1 MSAETTPRN
10 GHGPGASQPA
20 GGKVQAGVGR
30 FMMKAALVVLSALF
44 GIWLILP
51 VYFPHAESPKEV
63 VQARPTEEGG
73 IFVKILSDQQ
83 LVPKGHFHMVDEHI
97 DQPEPY
103 QPLCL
108 NCHGT
113 YPHRKEKKIRALLNF
128 HGGIMACTVCH
139 VRKEPGDK
147 EHFFVWVNRTSGAI
161 STKVEG
167 SFGKYPA
174 KIFPMKRAA
183 NGEPEILRPVS
194 EKDARQFL
202 RLKDQFTPDQMARAK
217 IKLHEGLSQKPVF
230 CTECHK
236 LDGYFKFSELGFPK
250 NRVDNLTSNEIAR
263 MIGNYETFYIPNAID
278 FSAQ

>member
-1 MSAETTPRN
+1 MNDNTTAHSD
-10 GHGPGASQPA
+10 HGPAASRPA
-20 GGKVQAGVGR
+20 GGKRQPGIGR
-30 FMMKAALVVLSALF
+30 ALMKATLVALFALF
-44 GIWLILP
+44 GLWLIVP
-51 VYFPHAESPKEV
+51 VYFPQIEPHKVDAL
-63 VQARPTEEGG
+63 ARPAEEGG

-139 VRKEPGDK
+139 VRREPGDK
-147 EHFFVWVNRTSGAI
+147 DHFFVWVNRIDGAI
-161 STKVEG
+161 SKSVEG
-167 SFGKYPA
+167 GFGKYPA

-183 NGEPEILRPVS
+183 NGEPSILRPVS

-202 RLKDQFTPDQMARAK
+202 KLKDQFTPDQMARAK
-217 IKLHEGLSQKPVF
+217 IKLHEGLSRKPVF

-236 LDGYFKFSELGFPK
+236 LDGYFNFAELGFPK

>member
-1 MSAETTPRN
+1 MSDKQTPIDH
-10 GHGPGASQPA
+10 HGPVAPQP
-20 GGKVQAGVGR
+20 GIVKREAGVGR
-30 FMMKAALVVLSALF
+30 FLMKGTLSILFVLF
-44 GIWLILP
+44 GLWLLMP
-51 VYFPHAESPKEV
+51 VYLPQTEPQNAV
-63 VQARPTEEGG
+63 ALARPAEEGG
-73 IFVKILSDQQ
+73 IFVKILSEQQ

-139 VRKEPGDK
+139 VRREPGHK
-147 EHFFVWVNRTSGAI
+147 GHFFVWVNRTSGAI
-161 STKVEG
+161 SKKAEG

-174 KIFPMKRAA
+174 KIFPMKKDA
-183 NGEPEILRPVS
+183 NGEPSILRPVS

-202 RLKDQFTPDQMARAK
+202 KLKDQFTPDQMARAK

-236 LDGYFKFSELGFPK
+236 KDGYFDFAELGFAQ

-263 MIGNYETFYIPNAID
+263 MINNYETFYMPETID
-278 FSAQ
+278 FSAP

>member
-1 MSAETTPRN
+1 MSDNNTPEEMN
-10 GHGPGASQPA
+10 GPGAHQSTAAA
-20 GGKVQAGVGR
+20 GRAGNGR
-30 FMMKAALVVLSALF
+30 FLMKAALVLSFVAF
-44 GIWLILP
+44 GTWLILP
-51 VYFPHAESPKEV
+51 VYFPQAEMHKAGAQ
-63 VQARPTEEGG
+63 VQAVAEGG
-73 IFVKILSDQQ
+73 IFVKILSEQQ
-83 LVPKGHFHMVDEHI
+83 LVPKGHFHMVDEHL

-113 YPHRKEKKIRALLNF
+113 YPHRKEQKIRALLNA

-139 VRKEPGDK
+139 VRKSPDDK
-147 EHFFVWVNRTSGAI
+147 DVFYVWVNRTSGAI
-161 STKVEG
+161 SKKTEG

-183 NGEPEILRPVS
+183 NGEPSILRPVS
-194 EKDARQFL
+194 ETDAEQFL
-202 RLKDQFTPDQMARAK
+202 KLKDLFTPDQMARAK
-217 IKLHEGLSQKPVF
+217 IKLHEGLSTKPIF

-236 LDGYFKFSELGFPK
+236 PDGYFNFSELGFPK

-263 MIGNYETFYIPNAID
+263 MIGNYETFYIPKAID

>member
-1 MSAETTPRN
+1 MTDKQTPTVEHEPVAHHPGEVKSA
-10 GHGPGASQPA
+10 AWA
-20 GGKVQAGVGR
+20 GR
-30 FMMKAALVVLSALF
+30 ILMKGALVVLFVLF
-44 GIWLILP
+44 GLWLILP
-51 VYFPHAESPKEV
+51 VYLPQTEPQSSVAP
-63 VQARPTEEGG
+63 ARPSEEGG

-139 VRKEPGDK
+139 VRKAPGDK
-147 EHFFVWVNRTSGAI
+147 GHFFVWVNRISGAI
-161 STKVEG
+161 STKAEG

-174 KIFPMKRAA
+174 KIFPMKTGA
-183 NGEPEILRPVS
+183 NGEPSILRPVS
-194 EKDARQFL
+194 ENDARQFL
-202 RLKDQFTPDQMARAK
+202 KLKDQFTPDQMARAK
-217 IKLHEGLSQKPVF
+217 IKLHEGLSPKPVF

-236 LDGYFKFSELGFPK
+236 KDGYFNFAELGFPQ

-263 MIGNYETFYIPNAID
+263 MINNYETFYMPETID

>member
-1 MSAETTPRN
+1 MSENPTPKHNHETDIRRPEAA
-10 GHGPGASQPA
+10 GIKAGA
-20 GGKVQAGVGR
+20 VGVL
-30 FMMKAALVVLSALF
+30 MKAILTLLMGLF
-44 GIWLILP
+44 GYWLILP
-51 VYFPHAESPKEV
+51 VYFPRIEPHKDAV
-63 VQARPTEEGG
+63 RVRPAEEGG

-113 YPHRKEKKIRALLNF
+113 YPHHKEKKIRALLNF

-139 VRKEPGDK
+139 VRKVPGDQS
-147 EHFFVWVNRTSGAI
+147 HFFVWVNRTSGAV
-161 STKVEG
+161 SKKADG
-167 SFGKYPA
+167 GFGKYPA
-174 KIFPMKRAA
+174 KIFPMKKAA
-183 NGEPEILRPVS
+183 RGEAAIIRPVS
-194 EKDARQFL
+194 EKDAREFL
-202 RLKDQFTPDQMARAK
+202 SLKDQFTPDQMARAK
-217 IKLHEGLSQKPVF
+217 IKLHEGLSQKPIF

-236 LDGYFKFSELGFPK
+236 PDGYFNFADLGFPK

-263 MIGNYETFYIPNAID
+263 MIGNYETFYIPEAID

>member
-1 MSAETTPRN
+1 MSEKTTPN
-10 GHGPGASQPA
+10 DELGPVAPPQSGQREA
-20 GGKVQAGVGR
+20 GIGR
-30 FMMKAALVVLSALF
+30 FLMKGVLFVLFVLF
-44 GIWLILP
+44 GLWLIMP
-51 VYFPHAESPKEV
+51 VYFPQAESSKEV
-63 VQARPTEEGG
+63 AQARPAEEGG

-139 VRKEPGDK
+139 VRRKPGDK
-147 EHFFVWVNRTSGAI
+147 GHFFVWVNRTSGAI
-161 STKVEG
+161 SKKVEG

-183 NGEPEILRPVS
+183 NGEPSILRPVS

-202 RLKDQFTPDQMARAK
+202 KLKDQFTPDQMARAK

-236 LDGYFKFSELGFPK
+236 KDGYFDFSELGFAQ

-263 MIGNYETFYIPNAID
+263 MINNYETFYMPETID
-278 FSAQ
+278 FSAP

>member
-1 MSAETTPRN
+1 MNDKSTPDRD
-10 GHGPGASQPA
+10 PGQAAPRPT
-20 GGKVQAGVGR
+20 GGKRQAGIGR
-30 FMMKAALVVLSALF
+30 SLMKAALAVLFVLF
-44 GIWLILP
+44 GFWLIVP
-51 VYFPHAESPKEV
+51 VYFPQVEPHKV
-63 VQARPTEEGG
+63 DTLARPAEEGG
-73 IFVKILSDQQ
+73 IFVQILSDQQ

-97 DQPEPY
+97 NQPEPY

-147 EHFFVWVNRTSGAI
+147 DHFFIWVNRTSGAI
-161 STKVEG
+161 SKSVEG
-167 SFGKYPA
+167 AFGKYPA
-174 KIFPMKRAA
+174 KIFPMKRGVD
-183 NGEPEILRPVS
+183 GEPSILRPVS

-202 RLKDQFTPDQMARAK
+202 KLKDQFTPDQMARAK
-217 IKLHEGLSQKPVF
+217 IKLHEGLSRKPVF

-236 LDGYFKFSELGFPK
+236 EGGYFNFAELGFPK
-250 NRVDNLTSNEIAR
+250 NRADNLTSNEIAR